1 MLVGVGIATSVETA
15 AVLLRKAI
23 LRPIGTRHPN
33 PKAAELELRLEE
45 GLNRL
50 GIGPQGLT
58 GNSSVMGVHIE
69 SAARHP
75 STIGVVRRDFRPDF
89 PGAVDRHRAVVD
101 ARRFAVNPLGRHD
114 VAPFFRFY
122 AAGSSASGQRG
133 RTVTPRSAVTPAL
146 NRTIPA

>member
-1 MLVGVGIATSVETA
+1 M
-15 AVLLRKAI
+15 
-23 LRPIGTRHPN
+23 
-33 PKAAELELRLEE
+33 RLEE

-58 GNSSVMGVHIE
+58 GNSSVMSVHIE
-69 SAARHP
+69 SAARPP
-75 STIGVVRRDFRPDF
+75 STIGVVRRDFRPDL
-89 PGAVDRHRAVVD
+89 PGAADRLRAVVD

>member
-1 MLVGVGIATSVETA
+1 M
-15 AVLLRKAI
+15 
-23 LRPIGTRHPN
+23 
-33 PKAAELELRLEE
+33 RLEE

-50 GIGPQGLT
+50 GIGPQELT
-58 GNSSVMGVHIE
+58 GNSSVMSVHIE

-75 STIGVVRRDFRPDF
+75 STIGVVRRDFRPDLL
-89 PGAVDRHRAVVD
+89 GAADRLRAVVD

-114 VAPFFRFY
+114 VAPPFFRFY

>member
-1 MLVGVGIATSVETA
+1 MPAHRRI
-15 AVLLRKAI
+15 
-23 LRPIGTRHPN
+23 
-33 PKAAELELRLEE
+33 
-45 GLNRL
+45 
-50 GIGPQGLT
+50 
-58 GNSSVMGVHIE
+58 NSSVIGVHIE
-69 SAARHP
+69 SAARHS
-75 STIGVVRRDFRPDF
+75 STIGVVRRDF
-89 PGAVDRHRAVVD
+89 PGAADRHRAVVD

>member
-1 MLVGVGIATSVETA
+1 M
-15 AVLLRKAI
+15 
-23 LRPIGTRHPN
+23 
-33 PKAAELELRLEE
+33 RLEE

-50 GIGPQGLT
+50 GLGPQGLT
-58 GNSSVMGVHIE
+58 GNSSVIGVHIE

-75 STIGVVRRDFRPDF
+75 STIG
-89 PGAVDRHRAVVD
+89 VDRHRAVVD